1 MVRAKNPTKS
11 TPKTAALDP
20 ERLETPPQA
29 FASLLAE
36 IEAVPADELVHIY
49 VDIPRAARCGLLAA
63 ENLAPFFPELAKLG
77 PWLDVRPIRML
88 RPYSLALLHAHDLAV
103 EGGSEAPSLS
113 VLVAEAT
120 PLREGLLRTAELLA
134 HYGLVSAERVAAI
147 RHGSGYADL
156 ADDVLALGRLFVE
169 LWPKVHDKVVVTR
182 EEVDRAIVLSPQL
195 QEALARHESEQGP
208 VSKDKGR
215 RFVRGQAFTL
225 FHRAYQETRRGI
237 TFLRWHE
244 GDALAIVPPLRA
256 SKSRRP
262 GAEEDDA
269 GAEELLEPSVVDGD
283 DEPVAP
289 SVMATDALADA

>member
-1 MVRAKNPTKS
+1 MVREKKSPKS
-11 TPKTAALDP
+11 TPRTAALDP

-88 RPYSLALLHAHDLAV
+88 RPYSLALLNAHDLAV

-147 RHGSGYADL
+147 RHGSGYAAL

-169 LWPKVHDKVVVTR
+169 LWAEVRDKVVVTR
-182 EEVDRAIVLSPQL
+182 EEVDRAIALSPLL
-195 QEALARHESEQGP
+195 QEAIARQESDQAP
-208 VSKDKGR
+208 VTKHKGR
-215 RFVRGQAFTL
+215 RFMRAQAFTL
-225 FHRAYQETRRGI
+225 FHRAYQEARRGI
-237 TFLRWHE
+237 GFLRWHE
-244 GDALAIVPPLRA
+244 GDALGIVPPLRV
-256 SKSRRP
+256 SRPRRP

-269 GAEELLEPSVVDGD
+269 GVEELLDASVVDGD
-283 DEPVAP
+283 DEPMPSLAMAGDELAVA
-289 SVMATDALADA
+289 